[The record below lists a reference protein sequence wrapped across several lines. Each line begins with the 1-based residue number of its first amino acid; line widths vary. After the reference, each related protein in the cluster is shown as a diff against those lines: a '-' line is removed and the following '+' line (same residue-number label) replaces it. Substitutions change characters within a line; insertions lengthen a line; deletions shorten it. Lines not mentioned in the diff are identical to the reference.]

1 MRELSRRGAGPAR
14 PPRPVSISH
23 TAAPASPGA
32 AWGLVL
38 TVPLCAWPVPSLS
51 QMVVL
56 CSPVWH
62 RGVDLAAQAPGGT
75 RHRHPSSHDSWVR
88 PSSGV
93 GCSVSALLEL
103 LAKGLNLAAESI
115 EREFVFRFYSLRWCR
130 LISPEMGILGFVPG
144 VFLQMPL
151 SSHFWTQMG
160 GAGLRWG
167 GSYVG
172 WEVGRGWL
180 LALAG
185 PSGKLSS
192 A

>member
-1 MRELSRRGAGPAR
+1 M
-14 PPRPVSISH
+14 
-23 TAAPASPGA
+23 
-32 AWGLVL
+32 
-38 TVPLCAWPVPSLS
+38 PLCAWPVPSSS

-56 CSPVWH
+56 CSPIWH
-62 RGVDLAAQAPGGT
+62 RGVDLAAQAHGGT
-75 RHRHPSSHDSWVR
+75 RHRHPSSRDSWVR

-151 SSHFWTQMG
+151 STLVQPLLDTDGRSWPP
-160 GAGLRWG
+160 
-167 GSYVG
+167 
-172 WEVGRGWL
+172 VGRELCGVGGGEGVGFWPWQGPL
-180 LALAG
+180 GNSHQPDPDQG
-185 PSGKLSS
+185 PSQDHLKVIGQALQAARILTFRKR
-192 A
+192 